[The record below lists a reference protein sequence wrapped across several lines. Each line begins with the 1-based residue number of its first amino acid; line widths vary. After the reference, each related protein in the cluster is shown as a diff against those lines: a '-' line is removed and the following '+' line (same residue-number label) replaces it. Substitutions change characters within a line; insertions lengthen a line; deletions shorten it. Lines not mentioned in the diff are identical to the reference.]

1 MSIKYKHEKE
11 NIMDIIKTVKG
22 WAAALA
28 EVGVSIAALMI
39 VAEVLGLGS
48 IPFFLETSVIGNVSG
63 MLGTLG
69 AEGLMGLIAIWVL
82 YVIWNRGTDSKG
94 K

>member
-1 MSIKYKHEKE
+1 
-11 NIMDIIKTVKG
+11 MDIIKTVKG
-22 WAAALA
+22 WASALA

-39 VAEVLGLGS
+39 VAEVLGLAS
-48 IPFFLETSVIGNVSG
+48 IPFFPETSVIANVSS

-82 YVIWNRGTDSKG
+82 WIIWNRGTDTKG